1 VNRRERRRAAALN
14 RGRRGYLHRILAGGG
29 LTELTAGK
37 RGLFLT
43 TIEHDADCA
52 IYRRG
57 PCTCVPDIS
66 IKSPDGT
73 VSIIDE
79 HGQVASKTRVS

>member
-1 VNRRERRRAAALN
+1 V
-14 RGRRGYLHRILAGGG
+14 HRILAGGG
-29 LTELTAGK
+29 LDDLTRGQ
-37 RGLFLT
+37 RGLFFT
-43 TIEHDADCA
+43 TIEHDADCT

-73 VSIIDE
+73 VAIIDE
-79 HGQVASKTRVS
+79 HGRVVGKQRVS